1 MKKLITIFLF
11 FCWQSITFAQNPEM
25 LDKIE
30 AAKIGIITQKLNL
43 SAEQSK
49 TFWVIYN
56 QYSAEKKAI
65 RQELTK
71 LFNNSRTATDDQLV
85 KNMEKMLELRDK
97 EADIDRKYYKEFQK
111 AISVRQI
118 FELYKAEIQFK
129 AFLVDKILK
138 RGGKRK
144 GNKGGGEDEDF
155 GEGLD

>member
-1 MKKLITIFLF
+1 MKKLLTILLF
-11 FCWQSITFAQNPEM
+11 FGLQSLLFAQRPEM
-25 LDKIE
+25 MEKIE

-43 SAEQSK
+43 TAEQSK

-65 RQELTK
+65 RQELTS
-71 LFNNSRTATDDQLV
+71 LFSNSRTATDEQLT

-129 AFLVDKILK
+129 AFLMDKILK

-144 GNKGGGEDEDF
+144 GNKGGGEEEDF